1 MTPRDIVEFHNFYN
15 NLYNSAEI
23 FHKFL
28 EKNNYFSKLVYSTR
42 NGFYMNKEY
51 FEEKYHIPE
60 IEMMEKSSII
70 FDVIGI
76 TYYYW
81 SIKKENLKKDNIDLL
96 KEFNEGNRIEIY
108 GANNYMIDFYDIE
121 IEKTLDNI
129 NRSSEDMFQVSIIER
144 FNYNIKNEEIFEKYL
159 KNYGVIFRLNEK

>member
-15 NLYNSAEI
+15 NLYKSAEI
-23 FHKFL
+23 FHDFL
-28 EKNNYFSKLVYSTR
+28 EKNNYYSKLVYSTR

-70 FDVIGI
+70 FDVVGI

-81 SIKKENLKKDNIDLL
+81 SIKKENIKRETLSLL
-96 KEFNEGNRIEIY
+96 NELNAGNRIEIY
-108 GANNYMIDFYDIE
+108 GAEDYMMDYYDDTD
-121 IEKTLDNI
+121 EKTMENI
-129 NRSSEDMFQVSIIER
+129 KRSSEDIFQISIIER
-144 FNYNIKNEEIFEKYL
+144 FKYKIKNEELFEKYL
-159 KNYGVIFRLNEK
+159 KNYGVIFKLNEK